1 LRSSARGRA
10 LQSAFRWRHPALAP
24 ILDTIGA
31 LATAAAAA
39 IGFTKTRGK
48 STVNK
53 ESKTMMTRRKSTVL
67 LGALALGFGA
77 VTLVGCGGGEK
88 PASDNAASAAAP
100 AGDNAA
106 SAAPAAPAGA
116 AGPTGT
122 ATVAGAVN
130 YDGAVPNLKPVSMSA
145 DPTCASKHSG
155 PVPSDVLALGAN
167 KELGNVFVYVKDG
180 LPADASWTPPS
191 TPVTIDQSGCMYQ
204 PHVVGV
210 MAGQKLN
217 FLNSDGLLHNVH
229 ALPQV
234 NQEFNIAMPA
244 ERKSADHQFDQPEAV
259 FRVKCD
265 VHPWMNA
272 YVGVLKHPFF
282 SVSGTDGKFSIGN
295 LPAGTYT
302 IEAWHEK
309 LGTQTQQVTVADGAT
324 APVSF
329 TFTRPAA

>member
-1 LRSSARGRA
+1 
-10 LQSAFRWRHPALAP
+10 
-24 ILDTIGA
+24 
-31 LATAAAAA
+31 
-39 IGFTKTRGK
+39 
-48 STVNK
+48 
-53 ESKTMMTRRKSTVL
+53 MMTRRKSTVL
-67 LGALALGFGA
+67 LGALALGWG
-77 VTLVGCGGGEK
+77 TLSLVGCGGKGTG
-88 PASDNAASAAAP
+88 DNAPAGAAP

-106 SAAPAAPAGA
+106 AAAPAAPAGA

-122 ATVAGAVN
+122 ATVAGAVS

-145 DPTCASKHSG
+145 DPTCASKHTG
-155 PVPSDVLALGAN
+155 PVPSDVLVLGAN

-180 LPADASWTPPS
+180 LPADASWTAPS
-191 TPVTIDQSGCMYQ
+191 TAVSIDQNGCMYN

-210 MAGQKLN
+210 MVGQKLN

-244 ERKSADHQFDQPEAV
+244 ERKEAEHQFDQAEGM
-259 FRVKCD
+259 FHVKCD
-265 VHPWMNA
+265 VHPWMTA

-282 SVSGTDGKFSIGN
+282 AVSGADGKFSIAN

-309 LGTQTQQVTVADGAT
+309 LGTQTQQVTVADGGT
-324 APVSF
+324 ADVSF

>member
-1 LRSSARGRA
+1 
-10 LQSAFRWRHPALAP
+10 
-24 ILDTIGA
+24 
-31 LATAAAAA
+31 
-39 IGFTKTRGK
+39 
-48 STVNK
+48 
-53 ESKTMMTRRKSTVL
+53 MMTRRKSTVL
-67 LGALALGFGA
+67 LSALALGFGA
-77 VTLVGCGGGEK
+77 VALVGCGGGEK

-100 AGDNAA
+100 AAGDNAA

-145 DPTCASKHSG
+145 DPTCAAKHTG
-155 PVPSDVLALGAN
+155 PVPSDVLELGAN

-180 LPADASWTPPS
+180 LPADAAWTAPAA
-191 TPVTIDQSGCMYQ
+191 PVTIDQNGCMYH

-210 MAGQKLN
+210 MVGQKLT

-244 ERKSADHQFDQPEAV
+244 ERKEADHQFDQAEGM
-259 FRVKCD
+259 FHVKCD
-265 VHPWMNA
+265 VHPWMTS

-282 SVSGTDGKFSIGN
+282 SVSGADGKFSIGN

-302 IEAWHEK
+302 LEAWHEK
-309 LGTQTQQVTVADGAT
+309 LGTTTQSVTLGAKET
-324 APVSF
+324 KDVTF
-329 TFTRPAA
+329 TFKAAATTTN